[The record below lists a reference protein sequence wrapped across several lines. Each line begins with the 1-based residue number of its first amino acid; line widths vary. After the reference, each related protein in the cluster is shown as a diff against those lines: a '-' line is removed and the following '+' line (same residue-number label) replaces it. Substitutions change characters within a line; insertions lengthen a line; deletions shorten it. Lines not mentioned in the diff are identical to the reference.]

1 MASVVSATAPSSS
14 PVIDLEALLAP
25 IPGDNPAGESLVYA
39 ETYDLIKEA
48 RRAEDTLEQGEWKR
62 EIKAANWPVVI
73 ELATDALATRT
84 KDLQLAVWLV
94 EALVKQQRFP
104 GLRDGLQ
111 LLSGLQ
117 EQFWESLYPEVEAGD
132 LEARILAMEFLN
144 RTLPVLIRQTPLT
157 QGEAYSWLH
166 WKESRDVDNLAR
178 QSSEALAEALAEGKI
193 TGEQFDKAVA
203 ATSRAFCELLFADL
217 DQCWE
222 EYQQLDHVL
231 EEKFGRDAPSLLDVK
246 KALEECRTL
255 LESVI
260 KKKRDLE
267 PDATPVELED
277 SDTAEVL
284 ASEPSDGAAVLPR
297 LGPMRASP
305 IPLGSGSVPLE
316 PQDRTDALRR
326 LAAVAEYFHRTE
338 PHSPVA
344 YLVERAV
351 RWGQMPLDAWL
362 QDVIS
367 DGSVLAHLRET
378 LGLKNAEET
387 N

>member
-1 MASVVSATAPSSS
+1 MVSAVPATAPSSS

-25 IPGDNPAGESLVYA
+25 IPGDNPAGESLIYA

-62 EIKAANWPVVI
+62 ETKAANWPAVI

-84 KDLQLAVWLV
+84 KDLQLAVWLI

-111 LLSGLQ
+111 LLSGLH
-117 EQFWESLYPEVEAGD
+117 EQFWDSLYPEVEDGD

-166 WKESRDVDNLAR
+166 WKESRDVDNLGR

-203 ATSRAFCELLFADL
+203 GTSRAFCELLFADL
-217 DQCWE
+217 NQCWD
-222 EYQQLDHVL
+222 EYQQLDRVL

-255 LESVI
+255 LESVV

-267 PDATPVELED
+267 PDATPAGPEASATGD
-277 SDTAEVL
+277 GF
-284 ASEPSDGAAVLPR
+284 ASELSDGEAVLP
-297 LGPMRASP
+297 L
-305 IPLGSGSVPLE
+305 LGSRRAPPVTLRPGSVPLE
-316 PQDRTDALRR
+316 PQDRADALRR

-367 DGSVLAHLRET
+367 DDSVLAHLRET
-378 LGLKNAEET
+378 LGLKNSEET